1 MKIFLLALFSV
12 LVSNANSQN
21 FLREK
26 YNTYFPNNKSIQLAK
41 LEREKDSLIKVNDS
55 LQVAQTIALDR
66 INLMK
71 KELVN
76 LKTDLFSHQENSKNT
91 SVELENKL
99 IALKDSIS
107 DLSFPF
113 VSCKE
118 EVISS
123 KGKVDPILVN
133 TCFWRSYKIIE
144 TGTPDYKGRYTWAT
158 EVFLKT
164 GDTLV
169 KKNHLEL
176 FKTEKIS
183 QLEKLV
189 NDRLS
194 EDFSAMKISDP
205 ACFTQRKYYPT
216 FKLKDMRLTFND
228 DSEISFEVEYGLID
242 ACFALNLSS
251 TNFKILEL
259 KDYFVE

>member
-1 MKIFLLALFSV
+1 MKIILLVLFSV
-12 LVSNANSQN
+12 IVSNANSQN
-21 FLREK
+21 FLRDK
-26 YNTYFPNNKSIQLAK
+26 YNTYFPNNKSIQLTK
-41 LEREKDSLIKVNDS
+41 LQREKDSLIKANDS
-55 LQVAQTIALDR
+55 LQVAQAIALDR

-76 LKTDLFSHQENSKNT
+76 LKADLFSHQENLKST
-91 SVELENKL
+91 FIELEITLN
-99 IALKDSIS
+99 ALKDSIS
-107 DLSFPF
+107 GLSFPI

-118 EVISS
+118 EVITS

-133 TCFWRSYKIIE
+133 TCFWRNYKIIE
-144 TGTPDYKGRYTWAT
+144 TGTPDYKGRYTWTT

-164 GDTLV
+164 GDTLI
-169 KKNHLEL
+169 KQNHVEL
-176 FKTEKIS
+176 FKADKIS

-194 EDFSAMKISDP
+194 EDFNAMKISD
-205 ACFTQRKYYPT
+205 AECFTQRKYYPI
-216 FKLKDMRLTFND
+216 FKLKDMRLAFND
-228 DSEISFEVEYGLID
+228 DSEISFEVGYGLTD

-259 KDYFVE
+259 KEYFVE